1 MPKRYLALWLMAILM
16 LVACA
21 PQATPAPF
29 DRFTST
35 QVIDALNAAGATIQ
49 NPVQD
54 MIVGRDAPVTFSE
67 RVVFQIPS
75 VAPEGGQVLIFRTA
89 QDLQAWTDYITSL
102 QASADTRRTVIYTYT
117 NQNAMLQLNANLT
130 NAEATRYRDA
140 FLALN

>member
-1 MPKRYLALWLMAILM
+1 MLKRYLALWAIAIFALA
-16 LVACA
+16 ACA

-29 DRFTST
+29 DRFNSQ

-54 MIVGRDAPVTFSE
+54 MIVGRDAPVTFAE
-67 RVVFQIPS
+67 RVVFEVPS
-75 VAPEGGQVLIFRTA
+75 IAPEGGQVLIFRTA

-102 QASADTRRTVIYTYT
+102 QANADTRRSVIYVYT
-117 NQNAMLQLNANLT
+117 NQNALLQLNANLT